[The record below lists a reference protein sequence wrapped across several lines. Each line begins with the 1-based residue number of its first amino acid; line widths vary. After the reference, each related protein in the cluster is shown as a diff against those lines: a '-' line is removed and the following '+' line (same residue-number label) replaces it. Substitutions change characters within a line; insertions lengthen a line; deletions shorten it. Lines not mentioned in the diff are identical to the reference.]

1 MLFINDEIYDYT
13 IPDVSIKKI
22 VDSEVVVLC
31 VDKKIEVVLSEKE
44 YSIWKLI
51 TNNYE
56 KKHDIS
62 DLVLADQFCKLNNIT
77 LNNMYRI
84 VREVHS
90 CLERF
95 ISLKLIIIKE
105 IT

>member
-1 MLFINDEIYDYT
+1 MLFINDEIYEYKV
-13 IPDVSIKKI
+13 PDVSIKKI
-22 VDSEVVVLC
+22 ADNGAVVLC
-31 VDKKIEVVLSEKE
+31 VDKKTEVVLSEKE
-44 YSIWKLI
+44 CSIWKLI

-90 CLERF
+90 CLEKF
-95 ISLKLIIIKE
+95 ISWKLITIN
-105 IT
+105 

>member
-1 MLFINDEIYDYT
+1 MLFINDEIYEYKV
-13 IPDVSIKKI
+13 PDVSIKKI
-22 VDSEVVVLC
+22 TDNGAVVLC
-31 VDKKIEVVLSEKE
+31 VDKKTEVVLSEKE

-56 KKHDIS
+56 IKYDIS
-62 DLVLADQFCKLNNIT
+62 DLVLADQFCRLNNVT
-77 LNNMYRI
+77 LNNMHRI
-84 VREVHS
+84 IREVHS